1 MNIKITSDSTCDL
14 PRALLEKHRITV
26 VPLYV
31 LKGGKPFRD
40 GVDLTPADI
49 FRYVESGGELCTTSA
64 VTVADYLDCFGRF
77 SASHDAVI
85 HICIGSGFS
94 CCYQNACI
102 AARDF
107 PNVFVVDSRNLSA
120 GQGLLVLEAAE
131 LAASGL
137 EAGAV
142 FGKLRELT
150 GRVEGSFLINR
161 LDYIRKGGR
170 CSLLTALGANILQLK
185 PCIEIAEGR
194 LQVAKK
200 YRGSF
205 ERCAMAYTE
214 DRLKGRDDILP
225 ARAIIV
231 SAEVASATVR
241 AACEAVKKY
250 AGFGELTGSRAGCV
264 ISCHS
269 GPGALGLFFL
279 RKE

>member
-14 PRALLEKHRITV
+14 PRALLEKYQITV

-31 LKGGKPFRD
+31 LKGGRPFRD

-49 FRYVESGGELCTTSA
+49 FRHVESGGELCTTSA

-77 SASHDAVI
+77 STTYDAVI

-107 PNVFVVDSRNLSA
+107 PNVFVIDSRNLSA
-120 GQGLLVLEAAE
+120 GQGIIALEAAE

-137 EAGAV
+137 NAPAV
-142 FGKLRELT
+142 CAKLRELA
-150 GRVEGSFLINR
+150 GRVEGSFLLNR

-170 CSLLTALGANILQLK
+170 CSLLAALGANILQLK
-185 PCIEIAEGR
+185 PCIEITGGR
-194 LQVAKK
+194 LQAAKK

-205 ERCAMAYTE
+205 ERCAMTYAE
-214 DRLKGRDDILP
+214 DRLKGREDLVP
-225 ARAIIV
+225 GRAIL
-231 SAEVASATVR
+231 AFTEVPSGTVR
-241 AACEAVKKY
+241 AVADAVKRY
-250 AGFGELTGSRAGCV
+250 AAFGELIETKAGCV

-269 GPGALGLFFL
+269 GPGALGLFYI
-279 RKE
+279 RKT